1 MQRELTWG
9 KLWPHGA
16 RPSFRRQSQKTVS
29 GMHGSGRASLST
41 DVCILLTDNKLSR
54 RMEPWGQTLRCVTW
68 GLEGYLIEKW
78 LQTPAESEVSHHC
91 QMCQPTLPSKSQT
104 WCCSLW
110 ATRLKPGKG
119 DGCSEGI
126 QEGLTTP
133 LWAEDVCHSW
143 RVVDPQTGPITISL
157 SMLASSLFL
166 RSCPTTLLVPRISY
180 LRELHDW
187 SLHGRA
193 TSLFIFFKHRDHL
206 SAFLSSP
213 SFLLSVFSLV
223 IACPPVCF
231 L

>member
-54 RMEPWGQTLRCVTW
+54 RMEPWGQTLGCVTW
-68 GLEGYLIEKW
+68 GLESYLIEKW

-91 QMCQPTLPSKSQT
+91 QMCQPNFTFQVPNLVLF
-104 WCCSLW
+104 SLGHSPK
-110 ATRLKPGKG
+110 AGKG

-133 LWAEDVCHSW
+133 LWAEE
-143 RVVDPQTGPITISL
+143 
-157 SMLASSLFL
+157 
-166 RSCPTTLLVPRISY
+166 LVPFLESGGPTDRTYHNLPFHAGFFTVPQKLPHYTSCSPDF
-180 LRELHDW
+180 LPQ
-187 SLHGRA
+187 RA
-193 TSLFIFFKHRDHL
+193 
-206 SAFLSSP
+206 A
-213 SFLLSVFSLV
+213 
-223 IACPPVCF
+223 
-231 L
+231 